1 MQHTSDKMNN
11 NDDWLASD
19 KIQHFVLCFLITI
32 IVSIIASRT
41 PYSLTR
47 RHTISL
53 ASIVSLTVGA
63 AKEVADELGFFESAG
78 ASAKDALADI
88 LGVFLA
94 DRGSSR
100 GAIDIPDAKLLYQAT
115 TSISWK
121 AYPMSD

>member
-1 MQHTSDKMNN
+1 MNN

-32 IVSIIASRT
+32 IISILASRT

-47 RHTISL
+47 RHSISL

-78 ASAKDALADI
+78 SSAKDALADI

-94 DRGSSR
+94 V
-100 GAIDIPDAKLLYQAT
+100 LCLYLWNLFCLRNRFDQTRAGG
-115 TSISWK
+115 
-121 AYPMSD
+121 YELV